1 MPTRAN
7 GGLPSAIE
15 MWLGEACRHL
25 FMRGTVA
32 FPAQLVEGYL
42 SFRSGRLPR
51 EQDRFRELAESGQ
64 SPEVMVIGCCD
75 SRVSPEVIFD
85 ARPGELFVVR
95 NVANIVPP
103 YAPDGQ
109 AHGVSAALE
118 FAVAAL
124 KVRHIVVLGHAQC
137 GGVKAFAEDAEP
149 LSPGDFIGK
158 WMRLMAPAAA
168 KIGPRGVLT
177 RTEYLAR
184 LEQANIAN
192 SLDNLMTFPRL
203 RKLIERGSVA
213 IHGAYF
219 AVATGELLLRD
230 AATGA
235 FVPAVGDGR
244 AGILAR

>member
-1 MPTRAN
+1 VP
-7 GGLPSAIE
+7 
-15 MWLGEACRHL
+15 
-25 FMRGTVA
+25 
-32 FPAQLVEGYL
+32 FPRQLIQGYQ
-42 SFRSGRLPR
+42 SFRAGRLPR
-51 EQDRFRELAESGQ
+51 EQDRYRELSEIGQ

-118 FAVAAL
+118 FGVAAL
-124 KVRHIVVLGHAQC
+124 KVKHIVVLGHAQC

-158 WMRLMAPAAA
+158 WMRLMAPAAD
-168 KIGPRGVLT
+168 KIGPRGSLT
-177 RTEYLAR
+177 RADYLTR
-184 LEQANIAN
+184 LEQANVAN

-213 IHGAYF
+213 THGAYF
-219 AVATGELLLRD
+219 GVATGELWVRD
-230 AATGA
+230 EASGEFA
-235 FVPAVGDGR
+235 PADSDALPR
-244 AGILAR
+244 AR